1 MIQTMIP
8 IKPPFI
14 GKVYLNWLV
23 PVITGTEVPNYG
35 SESWGNLPDSIIL
48 QQPHFPMRFGSVT
61 LTSLITLGSDCPLE
75 WKVQSKQMAVI
86 AACLGTSSLW
96 SLIVTGNPVLASKS
110 LRVMKGASTT
120 FTHRFPNLWIP
131 FIKDK
136 LLYIM
141 HQLSC
146 SSRYLS
152 QKWSLQMQGIVLKWC
167 FRLAFHRSSQ
177 HSIRLLF

>member
-1 MIQTMIP
+1 MR
-8 IKPPFI
+8 I
-14 GKVYLNWLV
+14 G
-23 PVITGTEVPNYG
+23 
-35 SESWGNLPDSIIL
+35 S
-48 QQPHFPMRFGSVT
+48 FT

-86 AACLGTSSLW
+86 AACLDTSSLW
-96 SLIVTGNPVLASKS
+96 SLLVTGNPVLASKS

-131 FIKDK
+131 FIKGK

-141 HQLSC
+141 HQLLC

-152 QKWSLQMQGIVLKWC
+152 KNDHSNMQWIVLTWC

-177 HSIRLLF
+177 HSIRLLFLDDEYMVGSVDPLLCVSVVALYFQWNSSLDLRQCNAGSQVY